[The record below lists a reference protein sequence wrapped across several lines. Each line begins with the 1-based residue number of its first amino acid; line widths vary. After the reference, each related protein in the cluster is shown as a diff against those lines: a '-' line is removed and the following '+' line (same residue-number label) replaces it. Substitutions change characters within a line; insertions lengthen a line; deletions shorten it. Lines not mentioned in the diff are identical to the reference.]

1 MRSEHSW
8 SQTLDHL
15 RGSWPPNSFF
25 VRNTLSLL
33 ASLGIFCWICG
44 AAGNLLRTH
53 TVSHFDWLNLL
64 LAYIWAPLAIL
75 SVTWLALFRWELTYV
90 SRYLPRQLGIGLLV
104 GCELLCGWLG
114 WQSPPSY
121 TPFPLI
127 VSVPFVLIGFCVD
140 CYLLTASLCLA
151 WDRLQGPRAFRFEQ
165 NRMDEGWKTFFH
177 PSPFLRWYYSLL
189 HQWHDLRQMVRED
202 AKRGRPMNEREFLE
216 ERIRRLTLLQE
227 RKQQREQ

>member
-90 SRYLPRQLGIGLLV
+90 TRRYRVSSASACWWVVSCSVV
-104 GCELLCGWLG
+104 GSGGKVHPPILH
-114 WQSPPSY
+114 SP
-121 TPFPLI
+121 
-127 VSVPFVLIGFCVD
+127 
-140 CYLLTASLCLA
+140 
-151 WDRLQGPRAFRFEQ
+151 
-165 NRMDEGWKTFFH
+165 
-177 PSPFLRWYYSLL
+177 
-189 HQWHDLRQMVRED
+189 
-202 AKRGRPMNEREFLE
+202 
-216 ERIRRLTLLQE
+216 
-227 RKQQREQ
+227 

>member
-1 MRSEHSW
+1 
-8 SQTLDHL
+8 
-15 RGSWPPNSFF
+15 
-25 VRNTLSLL
+25 
-33 ASLGIFCWICG
+33 
-44 AAGNLLRTH
+44 
-53 TVSHFDWLNLL
+53 
-64 LAYIWAPLAIL
+64 
-75 SVTWLALFRWELTYV
+75 
-90 SRYLPRQLGIGLLV
+90 
-104 GCELLCGWLG
+104 
-114 WQSPPSY
+114 
-121 TPFPLI
+121 

-189 HQWHDLRQMVRED
+189 HQWHDLRQMVREN